1 MGLIIF
7 LIVLMIIAFIVF
19 FIVLGSKVKLGNDF
33 RNNSEKITIGMTTEE
48 VKSIMGEPSYTKNY
62 SDNSFEYIYEK
73 SEWKGWA
80 RGGTK
85 TRRMEIVFS
94 KDKKV
99 ISIAKNKNCDM
110 SGW

>member
-1 MGLIIF
+1 MGIIIF
-7 LIVLMIIAFIVF
+7 LIVLMVLTFVIF
-19 FIVLGSKVKLGNDF
+19 FIALGFKVKSGNDF
-33 RNNSEKITIGMTTEE
+33 RDNSEQIEMGMTVDE

-62 SDNSFEYIYEK
+62 TDNSFEYIYEK
-73 SEWKGWA
+73 DEWKGWA

-85 TRRMEIVFS
+85 TRRMEIIFS

-99 ISIAKNKNCDM
+99 ISIARNKNCDM